1 MPKQGQFA
9 KSSRIK
15 RVNNFKVKQHRQG
28 KIIHNEQLV
37 DFLVVRYALTL
48 KKRIAPNAQE
58 TVQRFLMEISTK
70 LISNNGDLQAI
81 IPLLLTSLSARVP
94 WQFYRQVS
102 LEWENLQVFL
112 KKELP
117 AVPLKQQLRIT
128 QTVSITDF
136 NRLVANL
143 LAHKVAAIT
152 LIKRSGQQSALQE
165 QTAQLLFAS
174 LYQDSQVK
182 WDQVAALL
190 APFDFPVPAELD
202 AGSKKWLTELAKVK
216 D

>member
-15 RVNNFKVKQHRQG
+15 RVNNFKVKQHQQG
-28 KIIHNEQLV
+28 KNIHNEQLV

-58 TVQRFLMEISTK
+58 TVQRFLMEISAK
-70 LISNNGDLQAI
+70 LISDDGDLQAI
-81 IPLLLTSLSARVP
+81 IPMLLTSLSARVP

-102 LEWENLQVFL
+102 LEWENLQAFL

-117 AVPLKQQLRIT
+117 AVPLKQRLRVT
-128 QTVSITDF
+128 QTVSITEF

-143 LAHKVAAIT
+143 LAHKIAAIT
-152 LIKRSGQQSALQE
+152 LIKHSGQQSALQE

-190 APFDFPVPAELD
+190 APFDFPVPVELD
-202 AGSKKWLTELAKVK
+202 AGSKKWLTALAKTK